1 MNSSKSLLRV
11 ENISK
16 VFPNGNEEKVVLSGI
31 NIDLAEG
38 ESIAITGQ
46 SGCGKTTLLLIM
58 AGLIS
63 PTSGNLFLNGKA
75 YSETSNDIALVLQ
88 EYGLPPWKTV
98 ADNIRL
104 GALLQKIPV
113 SDDELKNLKSQLKI
127 EGLDHLY
134 PHQLSGGQRQRVAIA
149 RILLLK
155 PKLLLLDEPFGALD
169 ALTRE
174 RLQKL
179 LLNIFRQ
186 RGLSFIIVTHDV
198 EEASLLGKR
207 IMVMDSNGGG
217 INTVI
222 DNPGFLS
229 EGYRDTQE
237 FFEQVKQLREVL
249 RASD

>member
-1 MNSSKSLLRV
+1 VNSSKNLLRV

-16 VFPNGNEEKVVLSGI
+16 IYPNGNKEKIVLSGI

-38 ESIAITGQ
+38 ESIAIAGQ

-63 PTSGNLFLNGKA
+63 PTSGNLSLNGKT
-75 YSETSNDIALVLQ
+75 YTETSNDIALVLQ
-88 EYGLPPWKTV
+88 DYGLPPWKTV
-98 ADNIRL
+98 KENIIF

-113 SDDELKNLKSQLKI
+113 SDDEIKNLKSQLKI
-127 EGLDHLY
+127 DGLDHLY

-186 RGLSFIIVTHDV
+186 RNLSFIIVTHDV
-198 EEASLLGKR
+198 EEASLLGRR

-217 INTVI
+217 ISAAI

-229 EGYRDTQE
+229 EGYRDTPE
-237 FFEQVKQLREVL
+237 FFERVKQLREVL
-249 RASD
+249 KASI

>member
-1 MNSSKSLLRV
+1 V
-11 ENISK
+11 NISK
-16 VFPNGNEEKVVLSGI
+16 NLLKVENLSKVFTNGNKEKIVFSGI
-31 NIDLAEG
+31 NIDMAEG
-38 ESIAITGQ
+38 ESISIAGQ

-63 PTSGNLFLNGKA
+63 PTGGSLSLNGKI
-75 YSETSNDIALVLQ
+75 YSNPSTDIALVLQ
-88 EYGLPPWKTV
+88 DYGLPPWKTV
-98 ADNIRL
+98 EDNIRL
-104 GALLQKIPV
+104 GARLQNISV
-113 SDDELKNLKSQLKI
+113 NDDELNDLKYHLKI

-134 PHQLSGGQRQRVAIA
+134 PHQISGGQRQRVAIA

-155 PKLLLLDEPFGALD
+155 PKLLLLDEPFAALD

-179 LLNIFRQ
+179 LLKIFRQ

-217 INTVI
+217 ISTVI
-222 DNPGFLS
+222 DNPGFLI
-229 EGYRDTQE
+229 EGYRDTPE
-237 FFEQVKQLREVL
+237 FFERVKQLREVL
-249 RASD
+249 KASN

>member
-16 VFPNGNEEKVVLSGI
+16 VFPNGDEEKVVLSGI

-88 EYGLPPWKTV
+88 DYGLPPWKTV

-186 RGLSFIIVTHDV
+186 RGFSFIIVTHDV
-198 EEASLLGKR
+198 EEASLLGRR
-207 IMVMDSNGGG
+207 IMVMDLNGGG

-222 DNPGFLS
+222 DNPGFLI

-249 RASD
+249 KASD